1 MASATPLPTE
11 MARPVDPRPKKETA
25 MIADARKADA
35 PAFLAVVFNTRRE
48 KRSRIIGREARSD
61 MVTL

>member
-11 MARPVDPRPKKETA
+11 MARPFDPSPKKETA
-25 MIADARKADA
+25 IMADARKADA

-48 KRSRIIGREARSD
+48 KRRRIIGREARNG